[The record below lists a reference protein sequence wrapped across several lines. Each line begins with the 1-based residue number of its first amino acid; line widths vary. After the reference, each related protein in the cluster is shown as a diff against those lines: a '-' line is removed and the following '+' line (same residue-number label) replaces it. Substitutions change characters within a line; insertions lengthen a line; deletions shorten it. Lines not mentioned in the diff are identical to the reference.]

1 MKTPKSSAPKPGTM
15 TATGQAMN
23 ATALLRASLI
33 AVWLGTAAVS
43 LLELNGQSAQLL
55 QAAGLSEP
63 RLVRTLIV
71 GGALADLALG
81 LALWLCPRRAT
92 YLVALALMLLMTLAA
107 TALLPTLWLHPLG
120 PLLKNLPIAA
130 LLWVLAQDATTTRT

>member
-1 MKTPKSSAPKPGTM
+1 
-15 TATGQAMN
+15 MN
-23 ATALLRASLI
+23 NPTLLRASLI
-33 AVWLGTAAVS
+33 AVWLGTAGAS

-55 QAAGLSEP
+55 QAAGITQPL
-63 RLVRTLIV
+63 LVRALIV

-81 LALWLCPRRAT
+81 LALWLRPGRIT
-92 YLVALALMLLMTLAA
+92 YLAALALMLLMTLAA

-130 LLWVLAQDATTTRT
+130 LLWALAQDAASST

>member
-1 MKTPKSSAPKPGTM
+1 
-15 TATGQAMN
+15 MN
-23 ATALLRASLI
+23 ATPLLRASLI

-63 RLVRTLIV
+63 RLLWALIV

-81 LALWLCPRRAT
+81 LALWLRPGRIT
-92 YLVALALMLLMTLAA
+92 YLAALALMLLMTLTA
-107 TALLPTLWLHPLG
+107 TALLPALWLHPLG

-130 LLWVLAQDATTTRT
+130 LLWVLAQGAATAQPQPQT